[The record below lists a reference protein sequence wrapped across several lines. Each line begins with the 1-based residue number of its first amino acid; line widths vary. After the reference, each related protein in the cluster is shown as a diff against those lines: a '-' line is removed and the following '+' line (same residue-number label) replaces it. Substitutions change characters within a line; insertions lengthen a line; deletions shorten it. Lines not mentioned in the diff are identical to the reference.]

1 MEKLLVT
8 FKIMLK
14 SSQGPGNYGPGID
27 KLIREVGKT
36 GSLNKASKAMDM
48 SYSKAWKLVNKTEE
62 MLGFEIIERHPGAK
76 GSKLTEDGEKLLTYY
91 ESLETKVAKAVEEV
105 KKDFNF

>member
-8 FKIMLK
+8 FKIMFK
-14 SSQGPGNYGPGID
+14 SNQGPGNYGPGID
-27 KLIREVGKT
+27 KLLREVEST

-48 SYSKAWKLVNKTEE
+48 SYSKAWKLVNKTED

-76 GSKLTEDGEKLLTYY
+76 GSELTKDGKKLLSYY
-91 ESLETKVAKAVEEV
+91 EAIETRVQDAIKEV
-105 KKDFNF
+105 RLDFEF